1 MYVVMAQ
8 YNYVKDK
15 DMGYNPQRVAVGNA
29 YFGSEEE
36 SGPALQF
43 FRGLPYVEEVSS
55 AVSTPI
61 WSYSGSMIEGEKW
74 TVPLLN
80 TLQFCS

>member
-43 FRGLPYVEEVSS
+43 FPWSALCRRSFFRGQYPYLE
-55 AVSTPI
+55 
-61 WSYSGSMIEGEKW
+61 
-74 TVPLLN
+74 L
-80 TLQFCS
+80 